1 LVVYFFLKKLLN
13 GVIIEIKIIKQL
25 YKTKKKRLIDT
36 FTLPVIVLKDV
47 ENTVV
52 KYLNFVI
59 EPIPLVF
66 FFFFFLE
73 RAFQKTLPLTVEILP
88 KTVEIFTVGF
98 FQRT

>member
-1 LVVYFFLKKLLN
+1 M
-13 GVIIEIKIIKQL
+13 
-25 YKTKKKRLIDT
+25 
-36 FTLPVIVLKDV
+36 PVIVLKDV

-73 RAFQKTLPLTVEILP
+73 RAFQETLPLTVEILP

-98 FQRT
+98 FSKNLKMSLWTFLGVRVINLYKKDEKVS